1 MILNNLVERDQFYS
15 DLTPVT
21 NEMIAT
27 TTSSTT
33 SALHT
38 LSEITNILDGNS
50 ETSIDSQESILTD
63 SDTSGTVLI
72 ISTTASPIKATTTTT
87 SSTSNSIFISDSK
100 KSTSSST
107 KTKYNNYAISSSTNA
122 APNFQFRNKK
132 KETLIFGLLGSSFF
146 LSLL

>member
-72 ISTTASPIKATTTTT
+72 ISTTASPIKATTTT